1 MLERDNFQPTFD
13 RYPINKTISDIVE
26 ICQLQAEMQKVTIN
40 LIELP
45 KEEILEID
53 LFRMQQVVINLLSNA
68 LKFSKAMDVID
79 VRLGLTAIGYNG
91 EVELKIDVKDK
102 GIGIA
107 AHEQELIFEPFYRS
121 PNTNSYGH
129 GIGLSICRRLM

>member
-1 MLERDNFQPTFD
+1 MLERDNFQQTFD

-40 LIELP
+40 LITLP

-53 LFRMQQVVINLLSNA
+53 LLRMQQVVINLLSNA

-79 VRLGLTAIGYNG
+79 VRLGLTAIGYDG
-91 EVELKIDVKDK
+91 EVELKIDV
-102 GIGIA
+102 
-107 AHEQELIFEPFYRS
+107 
-121 PNTNSYGH
+121 
-129 GIGLSICRRLM
+129 